1 MKLKIQEPCNEDWN
15 NMKIGLISRH
25 CDSCNKSVMDFT
37 TKNRGEII
45 TYILSNPNESVC
57 GRMRQ
62 DQFDFTHDDIP
73 FLIEA
78 LKTSKAQSPF
88 LILALVCL
96 SLASC
101 SETPKMNNIQTPPPI
116 EKQLLVEDTV
126 ENKVETP
133 KAKKETKKISDV
145 KSVDEQCVNL
155 VSTKGEVIVAGGI
168 EPEIQGGMEIVEI
181 PEEEIPIANTEEK
194 IHQYVEQ
201 MPEFPGGV
209 DSLFAFIKANLK
221 YPKFEKENNI
231 QGNVYVRFVVE
242 KDGSLSRIEIL
253 KSVEGSINFDKEVKR
268 LISLMPNWKPGTSNN
283 IKLRVYMTLPI
294 QFKLI

>member
-242 KDGSLSRIEIL
+242 KDGSLSRVEIL

>member
-1 MKLKIQEPCNEDWN
+1 MQLV
-15 NMKIGLISRH
+15 R
-25 CDSCNKSVMDFT
+25 
-37 TKNRGEII
+37 NRFHDKKQGEII

-242 KDGSLSRIEIL
+242 KDGSLSRVEIL